1 MSPERVTLDGRS
13 PCTDSADLLGAVL
26 RPGSETESGAHT
38 QGRQVPPETAR
49 RCCRFGNRALADA
62 ACSPGMPHPA
72 TTAEGG
78 SKRRPAAR
86 AGCVTPTPASRQH
99 WGPGGHGNGQ
109 TLPLET
115 VVSEGRRAC
124 LTRAPGR
131 DFLGTMCNIPAEPL
145 LLLTPCGG
153 QEATAA
159 GCPPGP
165 ARGPG
170 GGRAP
175 AAGAAAGF
183 ARAAEAAG
191 RVSPLTVN
199 AFHPRSQAGARGV
212 QAEGHTP

>member
-1 MSPERVTLDGRS
+1 M
-13 PCTDSADLLGAVL
+13 PCSGLGARRSRGHTRRGGRCHRKPRGDAVV
-26 RPGSETESGAHT
+26 SGT
-38 QGRQVPPETAR
+38 GLSQT
-49 RCCRFGNRALADA
+49 
-62 ACSPGMPHPA
+62 
-72 TTAEGG
+72 
-78 SKRRPAAR
+78 RPADQ
-86 AGCVTPTPASRQH
+86 GCPILPPRLKVEVNVNPPLEQDV

-153 QEATAA
+153 REATAA

-165 ARGPG
+165 AHGPG